1 MENKD
6 SRPGTLT
13 VAFLIFI
20 AILIPLLVAAYLVFN
35 LQGPP
40 PGASASTAE
49 SGVTVIIPNGV
60 GSNQSI
66 NFEPAKITVVVG
78 VNNTIR
84 WVEDDP
90 IPHTVTSTSVPEG
103 ASSFDSANMDKGATF
118 SATLTTP
125 GTYQYD
131 CSYHP
136 GWMKGTIIVIAAE
149 SRQTSATT
157 EEGKSV
163 SVVLPDGVGS
173 NPNLNFD
180 PVVFTV
186 VVGVNNTIRWIS
198 DDPIPHT
205 VTSTSVP
212 SGAEPF
218 DSGTMKQGDTFSVT
232 LTVPGTYEYYC
243 NYHVGWMKGTIIVK
257 SP

>member
-1 MENKD
+1 MENKE
-6 SRPGTLT
+6 SRPSTLT
-13 VAFLIFI
+13 VVFLIFI
-20 AILIPLLVAAYLVFN
+20 AVFIPILVAAYLVLD

-78 VNNTIR
+78 VNNTVR

-90 IPHTVTSTSVPEG
+90 VPHTVTSTSVPEG
-103 ASSFDSANMDKGATF
+103 ANSFDSANMDKGATF
-118 SATLTTP
+118 SVTLTTP

-131 CSYHP
+131 CTYHP
-136 GWMKGTIIVIAAE
+136 GWMKGTIIVIAE
-149 SRQTSATT
+149 SEQTSATK

-180 PVVFTV
+180 PAIITV
-186 VVGVNNTIRWIS
+186 VVGVNNTAKWIS

-212 SGAEPF
+212 SGAKPF
-218 DSGTMKQGDTFSVT
+218 DSGNMNQGDTFSVT
-232 LTVPGTYEYYC
+232 FTVPGTYEYYC
-243 NYHVGWMKGTIIVK
+243 VYHPGWMKSTIIVR